1 MGYFVIFHL
10 SEKDNKD
17 VLEPASQPQAGKQ
30 RPPAAKSGAKQQKQG
45 VGNSAWM
52 LEEKHSINISHG
64 LIMFDSTN
72 DHFSSLI

>member
-45 VGNSAWM
+45 VGNSA
-52 LEEKHSINISHG
+52 
-64 LIMFDSTN
+64 
-72 DHFSSLI
+72 